1 VKRELD
7 TTIRPKPITGET
19 LDSYLDRY
27 LKWLENEVLAIVN
40 DTMRRTIRRQ
50 TRRTHSAATNPD
62 MTRPLRSNKSSKTR
76 VRLTPQQTSI
86 QQR

>member
-7 TTIRPKPITGET
+7 TTTRPTPITGET
-19 LDSYLDRY
+19 LDSYLERY
-27 LKWLENEVLAIVN
+27 LLWLETEILAIVN
-40 DTMRRTIRRQ
+40 DTMRRNIRRQ

-62 MTRPLRSNKSSKTR
+62 MTRPLRSNKSSQTS